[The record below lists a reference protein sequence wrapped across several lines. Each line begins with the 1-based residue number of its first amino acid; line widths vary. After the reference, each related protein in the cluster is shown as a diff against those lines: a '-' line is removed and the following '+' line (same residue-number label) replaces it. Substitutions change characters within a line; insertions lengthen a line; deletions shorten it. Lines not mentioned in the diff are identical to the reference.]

1 MINYGKVKSTERPE
15 AIVVDEYSVWLHKDI
30 TEISENVGTESE
42 FTGFE
47 FTMIKYDK
55 NEYIRIQTE
64 TNTALQQQITDTE
77 LALCEVYE
85 MLS

>member
-1 MINYGKVKSTERPE
+1 MIDYGRVKSTEKPE
-15 AIVVDEYSVWLHKDI
+15 PIVVDEYSVWLHKDI
-30 TEISENVGTESE
+30 TEISENADTESE

-47 FTMIKYDK
+47 FTMLQYDK
-55 NEYIRIQTE
+55 NEYIRKQAE
-64 TNTALQQQITDTE
+64 TNEALQQQITDTE